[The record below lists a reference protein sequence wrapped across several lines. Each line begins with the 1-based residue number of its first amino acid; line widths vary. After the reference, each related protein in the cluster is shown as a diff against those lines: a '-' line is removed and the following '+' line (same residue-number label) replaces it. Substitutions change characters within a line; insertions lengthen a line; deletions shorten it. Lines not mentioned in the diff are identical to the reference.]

1 MKLLRRKISKHYH
14 SAHEGGKRHIKQR
27 PYIVPIFGLILGFV
41 IVGAVLLGGN
51 GLPLRPSDAHV
62 VFLFEGKDRKVID
75 TKAKTVGDMVAK
87 LPLHLIP
94 EDVVEPSLDT
104 PIPEDNFRVNIYRAR
119 PVTVVDNG
127 NKIVTLTAQ
136 KSPRVVAQ
144 NAGLSLQAED
154 RASFDLGAVTENVIG
169 EKVVVARAT
178 PVALN
183 LYGAHLTA
191 YTQAKTV
198 KELLAEKQIE
208 LSDGE
213 SVQPEQNTPITPNL
227 LVFVLNKDA
236 RIVTQE
242 VPIPTPEQVINDPSL
257 SFGTTVVR
265 QTGAPG
271 KKLLTYIL
279 QTDPSGKEI
288 SRQILHEVI
297 LQDPVPQ
304 ITARGSTVAIAS
316 DKTGI
321 MATAGIAPGDYAY
334 ANYII
339 SRESGWCYTKWQ
351 GEYGGCPAYHGA
363 PSSAGVGY
371 GLCQATPGY
380 KMASAGSDWASN
392 PVTQLRWC
400 SGYARDRYGGWGGA
414 YNFWLSR
421 HYW

>member
-1 MKLLRRKISKHYH
+1 MRLLRSKVTRHYNA
-14 SAHEGGKRHIKQR
+14 AHASSKRHIKQR
-27 PYIVPIFGLILGFV
+27 PYIVPIFGLVLGFV

-62 VFLFEGKDRKVID
+62 VFLFDAGDRKVID
-75 TKAKTVGDMVAK
+75 TKAKTVGDMTGK

-94 EDVVEPSLDT
+94 QDVVEPSLNT

-144 NAGLSLQAED
+144 NAGLSLNPED
-154 RASFDLGAVTENVIG
+154 RASFDQGRVSENVIG
-169 EKVVVARAT
+169 EKVIVGRAT

-183 LYGAHLTA
+183 LYGAQLTT

-198 KELLAEKQIE
+198 KDLLGEKQIK
-208 LSDGE
+208 LSGGE
-213 SVQPEQNTPITPNL
+213 TVQPAQNTPITANL
-227 LVFVLNKDA
+227 PVFILRKDA
-236 RIVTQE
+236 KVVTVQK
-242 VPIPTPEQVINDPSL
+242 PIPAPEQIINDPSL

-265 QTGAPG
+265 QAGAPG

-288 SRQILHEVI
+288 SRQILQEVI

-304 ITARGSTVAIAS
+304 ITARGSTVAITG
-316 DKTGI
+316 DKTGV
-321 MATAGIAPGDYAY
+321 MAAAGISAGDYAY
-334 ANYII
+334 ANYIV
-339 SRESGWCYTKWQ
+339 SRESNWHVTAKN
-351 GEYGGCPAYHGA
+351 ASGA
-363 PSSAGVGY
+363 Y
-371 GLCQATPGY
+371 GLCQALPGS
-380 KMASAGSDWASN
+380 KMVSAGGDWSTN

-400 SGYARDRYGGWGGA
+400 SGYASRYGGWSGA
-414 YNFWLSR
+414 YNFWVS
-421 HYW
+421 HAYW